1 MHTSFFEGVLEGQ
14 EVPRLGRP
22 MTRPA
27 KRANAAC
34 STTPCTAAGCA
45 LTAAPPYTPTALAA
59 VCLGAERSARQL
71 QRGISGAIAL
81 LLRAAEA
88 GGGMSRDV
96 LLEAVTGAER
106 HAMRWALRDVGE
118 GPLSPERCRQGRSSP
133 VCRPMSAVGQR
144 ILAIFSG
151 FVLVVVV
158 FAAAW
163 YYASAIKDQALVVEI
178 A

>member
-1 MHTSFFEGVLEGQ
+1 MVIFKYAIVYTKSAPTCTPHFEGVLEGQ

-45 LTAAPPYTPTALAA
+45 LTAAPPIPPPPWPRCVWGPSAA
-59 VCLGAERSARQL
+59 PGSY
-71 QRGISGAIAL
+71 QRGISGATAL

-118 GPLSPERCRQGRSSP
+118 GPLSPERCRQ
-133 VCRPMSAVGQR
+133 AAQ
-144 ILAIFSG
+144 
-151 FVLVVVV
+151 VL
-158 FAAAW
+158 FAAR
-163 YYASAIKDQALVVEI
+163 
-178 A
+178 